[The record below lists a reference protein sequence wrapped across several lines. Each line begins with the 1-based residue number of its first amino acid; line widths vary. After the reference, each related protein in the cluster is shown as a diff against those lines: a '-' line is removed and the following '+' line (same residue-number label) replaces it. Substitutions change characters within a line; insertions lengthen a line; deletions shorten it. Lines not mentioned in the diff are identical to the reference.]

1 MVQGNQPDFSPVKV
15 ECFKFSMFEERPEQD
30 VEKVR
35 SVPVVQYV
43 YGITTVTWTPG
54 NSEINSVQHA
64 YSAHYIITWNL

>member
-35 SVPVVQYV
+35 SVASGPVCV
-43 YGITTVTWTPG
+43 WHNDSNLDPG
-54 NSEINSVQHA
+54 QQ
-64 YSAHYIITWNL
+64 